1 MRSGI
6 TVGLLGLA
14 LLASPTV
21 AQAQSAGRMNPMIAL
36 HEKGLPVFG
45 ITHPAITAGR
55 GGGGGGGRAGAPAG
69 GAAAAGARAGGGG
82 AAPAGGGRGGAGGG
96 GGRAG
101 GGGGAGAASAA
112 PAAPIDLAAAARETL
127 GYKLADFQ
135 YSSAGAEQFMPYL
148 AELIKAGGSARTHA
162 FIEKTG
168 VFNRNPEQSTQRIH
182 AQLNAGHVGIMTEAV
197 QSAQEIR
204 DVIAAMRFTSKGG
217 TRPETGIAQAAAYW
231 GMTEAQY
238 KEKADV
244 WPLNPNGELIL
255 WAIVESREGLSNL
268 REIAATPGIGV
279 LWAGAGTLGGV
290 FTPQNPDGSRGQRD
304 EAGYQAALA
313 SVLAAC
319 KEFRIPCGF
328 PASNPADIER
338 LMAEGWSVFVMQQRG
353 ENGFAAIEAGRRLS
367 NRPAAP

>member
-1 MRSGI
+1 
-6 TVGLLGLA
+6 
-14 LLASPTV
+14 
-21 AQAQSAGRMNPMIAL
+21 
-36 HEKGLPVFG
+36 
-45 ITHPAITAGR
+45 
-55 GGGGGGGRAGAPAG
+55 
-69 GAAAAGARAGGGG
+69 
-82 AAPAGGGRGGAGGG
+82 
-96 GGRAG
+96 
-101 GGGGAGAASAA
+101 
-112 PAAPIDLAAAARETL
+112 
-127 GYKLADFQ
+127 
-135 YSSAGAEQFMPYL
+135 MPYL
-148 AELIKAGGSARTHA
+148 DELIKAGGTARTHA

-168 VFNRNPEQSTQRIH
+168 VFNRNAQQSTQRIH

-217 TRPETGIAQAAAYW
+217 TRPETGIAKAAAYW

-255 WAIVESREGLSNL
+255 WAIVESREGLDNL

-319 KEFRIPCGF
+319 KEFRVACGF

-338 LMAEGWSVFVMQQRG
+338 LMAQGWNVFVMQSRN
-353 ENGFAAIEAGRRLS
+353 ENGFAAIEAGRRIS
-367 NRPAAP
+367 GRPAAP